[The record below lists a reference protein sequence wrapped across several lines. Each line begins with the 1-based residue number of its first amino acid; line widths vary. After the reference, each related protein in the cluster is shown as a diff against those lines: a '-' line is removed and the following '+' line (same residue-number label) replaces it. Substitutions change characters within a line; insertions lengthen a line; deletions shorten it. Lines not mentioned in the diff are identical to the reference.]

1 MVMKTSHD
9 TDIVIAG
16 GGLAGATLALA
27 LARCVPELRVTVVE
41 SFPLSAD
48 AVPESYQPSYD
59 ARSTALAWGSRLIFE
74 QLGLWSRL
82 SEHATPIQ
90 HIHVSDRGH
99 FGATRL
105 HAQDHQQEALGY
117 VADNRWMGLCLM
129 RELLETGVNWEAP
142 AAVAGMQPREDGVT
156 VFLDKLPGK
165 RQEERQGERQG
176 EDAES
181 RSLTAQCLVIADG
194 GRSGLREQ
202 LGFRVSQQDYGQHA
216 LIANVSTSQSHQYT
230 AYERFT
236 DAGPMALLPNSASDR
251 GATSSSLV
259 WTLDGDTLDELLA
272 QNESEQCRRLQARFG
287 WRLGR
292 FTRMGECSHYPL
304 TLQTVDESV
313 RPGVVLVGNA
323 AHTLHPVA
331 GQGFNLAL
339 RGLMALVEEFRQAVS
354 QGQSPGSL
362 SVLNRYQARHRQD
375 WTQTAQ
381 FSDSLI
387 EIFGQSM
394 PAVAAVRDI
403 GLTGL
408 DLLPGAKRWFGR
420 RAMGLGG
427 RRPDV
432 SSTAGVAGESTT
444 HE

>member
-1 MVMKTSHD
+1 MSRPSTDRNGSDRWD

-27 LARCVPELRVTVVE
+27 LNRCIAGLRITVVE
-41 SFPLSAD
+41 SFPLAAE

-59 ARSTALAWGSRLIFE
+59 ARSTALAWGSRLTFE

-82 SEHATPIQ
+82 SEHATPIR

-99 FGATRL
+99 FGAARL
-105 HAQDHQQEALGY
+105 HAKDHQQEALGY

-129 RELLETGVNWEAP
+129 RELLEADVNWLAP
-142 AAVAGMQPREDGVT
+142 AAVTGMKPLAEGVS
-156 VFLDKLPGK
+156 VSIGDD
-165 RQEERQGERQG
+165 QGEG
-176 EDAES
+176 DDT

-202 LGFRVSQQDYGQHA
+202 LGFRVNQQDYGQHA
-216 LIANVSTSQSHQYT
+216 LIANVSTSESHENT

-236 DAGPMALLPNSASDR
+236 DAGPMALLPR
-251 GATSSSLV
+251 GPVDQANNSSSLV
-259 WTLDGDTLDELLA
+259 WTLDSDTLDDLLA
-272 QNESEQCRRLQARFG
+272 QNETERCRRLQARFG

-292 FTRMGECSHYPL
+292 FTRLGECSHYPL

-339 RGLMALVEEFRQAVS
+339 RGLMALVEQFRLATS
-354 QGQSPGSL
+354 QGEPLGSL
-362 SVLNRYQARHRQD
+362 AVLNRYQARHRQD
-375 WTQTAQ
+375 WQQTVQ

-387 EIFGQSM
+387 EIFGQST
-394 PAVAAVRDI
+394 PAVAAARDI

-427 RRPDV
+427 RRPDL
-432 SSTAGVAGESTT
+432 SPAGGTVRKTT
-444 HE
+444 DHD

>member
-1 MVMKTSHD
+1 VSRHD

-41 SFPLSAD
+41 SFPLSTQAL
-48 AVPESYQPSYD
+48 PESYQPSYD

-74 QLGLWSRL
+74 QLGLWPRL
-82 SEHATPIQ
+82 SEHATPIR

-129 RELLETGVNWEAP
+129 RELLETGVKWEAP
-142 AAVAGMQPREDGVT
+142 AAVTGMEPLAEGVKVFIGNKDGS
-156 VFLDKLPGK
+156 GG
-165 RQEERQGERQG
+165 GER
-176 EDAES
+176 EV
-181 RSLTAQCLVIADG
+181 TAQCLVVADG
-194 GRSGLREQ
+194 GRSGLREK
-202 LGFRVSQQDYGQHA
+202 LGFRVNQQAYGQHA
-216 LIANVSTSQSHQYT
+216 LIANVSTSDSHENT

-236 DAGPMALLPNSASDR
+236 DAGPMALLPHSPMDRAETTSA
-251 GATSSSLV
+251 LV
-259 WTLDGDTLDELLA
+259 WTLDADTLEELLA
-272 QNESEQCRRLQARFG
+272 LDDGEKCRRLQDRFG

-292 FTRMGECSHYPL
+292 FTHIGECSHYPL

-339 RGLMALVEEFRQAVS
+339 RGLMALVEQFQQAMS
-354 QGQSPGSL
+354 HGQSLGSL
-362 SVLNRYQARHRQD
+362 AVLNQYQAHHRQD
-375 WTQTAQ
+375 WKQTVQ

-394 PAVAAVRDI
+394 PAMAVARDI

-420 RAMGLGG
+420 RAMGMGG
-427 RRPDV
+427 RRPQLF
-432 SSTAGVAGESTT
+432 STSDSQGKSAG